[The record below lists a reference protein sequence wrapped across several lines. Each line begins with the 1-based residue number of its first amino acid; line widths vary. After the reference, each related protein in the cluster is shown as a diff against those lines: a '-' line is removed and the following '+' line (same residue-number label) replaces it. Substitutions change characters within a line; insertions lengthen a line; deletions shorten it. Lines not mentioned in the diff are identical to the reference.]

1 MEPSNHNIV
10 PIKPDTFL
18 DNVAVFITGK
28 IGTMA
33 FFFIIVF
40 WSIGW
45 LGWNIIGPA
54 SLRFDSSPAFVL
66 WFFISNLI
74 QLMLMPLIM
83 VGQNIIGKHAAA
95 KLELDYQLDQ
105 KQERGI
111 TTILQHMENQQ
122 KLTIEIL
129 KRIEILEK
137 KGKHLRVLGVKLG
150 SVK

>member
-1 MEPSNHNIV
+1 MEPNNHETL

-18 DNVAVFITGK
+18 DKVAVFITEK
-28 IGTMA
+28 IGTMS

-40 WSIGW
+40 WSIIW
-45 LGWNIIGPA
+45 LGWNIIGPV

-66 WFFISNLI
+66 WLFISNLI

-83 VGQNIIGKHAAA
+83 VGQNIISKHAAA

-105 KQERGI
+105 KQEIGI
-111 TTILQHMENQQ
+111 KTILQHMENQQ
-122 KLTIEIL
+122 KLTLEIL
-129 KRIEILEK
+129 KRIEVLEK
-137 KGKHLRVLGVKLG
+137 KGKNLRVLGMKLG